1 MQIKTFTIPIYD
13 SGEMLDEMN
22 KFLSINKVLEVVQ
35 YFCQSEKCWCF
46 CVKYLPQLAPSNAT
60 MTTNK
65 VDYKQVLGEKEF
77 ERFSILR
84 KCRKQMA
91 EEMALPPYVI
101 FTDEELSG
109 IAKLP
114 SMELGKIKSVKGV
127 GEKKYEKY
135 GMRLFELYEI
145 QKEENKENIENQ

>member
-13 SGEMLDEMN
+13 SGAMLDEMN

-35 YFCQSEKCWCF
+35 YFCQNEKCWCF
-46 CVKYLPQLAPSNAT
+46 CVKYLPQLAPTNVT
-60 MTTNK
+60 MTANK

-84 KCRKQMA
+84 KCRKQMS
-91 EEMALPPYVI
+91 EEMALPPYMI

-114 SMELGKIKSVKGV
+114 SMELEKIKSVKGV

-135 GMRLFELYEI
+135 GMRIFELYEK